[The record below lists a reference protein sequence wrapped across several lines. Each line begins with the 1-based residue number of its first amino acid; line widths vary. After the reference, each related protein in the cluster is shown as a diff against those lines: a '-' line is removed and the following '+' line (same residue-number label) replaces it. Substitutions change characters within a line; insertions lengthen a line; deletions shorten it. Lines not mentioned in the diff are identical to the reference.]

1 MRRLLYHFS
10 QVLLTLF
17 WGVCILIFIAA
28 FAGMGFAGGML
39 IGCWD
44 DVRDIK
50 FDDLEYTAIE
60 TWQQHLEVY
69 SSVCEVQTTDKI
81 AFLLDKL
88 ERLEYEKVS
97 EIIPRLS
104 QPGEYAEALKAGKE
118 KGKENG
124 TVRIH
129 LRDPDMW
136 DVAYPNLDVEAGHV
150 QISVKDGKIV
160 SIRNE
165 DNVARHNFY
174 LQPEKIEDIADKD
187 KGTTRRLIPLLQMP
201 QRLQGAFIAIE
212 DRRFYE
218 HWGVD
223 IIRLGGAFKGRILE
237 GKRLAGT
244 STLTQQL
251 ARNIYLFEQRSKRD
265 YVRKAREIL
274 LAVRIEKVFSK
285 DEILER
291 YLNHVDLGRSRF
303 GGKTLH
309 GVQQAARGYF
319 DKAVSEL
326 KNHECALLAAL
337 PKGPAAFSPFYNPK
351 DAKNRRD
358 IVLGQMLRQDYI
370 AGESEWLAAINAP
383 LLPQSLP
390 GSGMEA
396 TSKEAGHFLQYVH
409 EELRQL
415 PELKGK
421 LYSGGLKVITTID
434 MSMQS
439 VAEKAVAEHL
449 RYMDERW
456 GGRHLPNYDENK
468 RTYYTNKRNPNGVDP
483 IDGYLQAALIAFEPK
498 TGHIKAMVGGR
509 DFYIGDGQFNFYN
522 RAVGSAIRQ
531 PGSAFKPIVFAALLE
546 EPAIV
551 TPATVI
557 VDEEWGIVPFPGQWW
572 APGNYTKGRFK
583 GRVNV
588 RDILTSSINVPTA
601 RAVWE
606 TPIGEN
612 GIRAG
617 INRTVD
623 LAKRMGIKSRLDPKP
638 ALSLGA
644 SDVTVLELTS
654 AYGIFANGGYRTK
667 PKHIQYILDAT
678 GEVIYP
684 PDNYQVE
691 RTPVLDEK
699 VAYQITSCLEN
710 VINDGTGIR
719 AVNMGLTRPAAGK
732 TGTTNG
738 YVDAWF
744 VGYTTDLIV
753 GVWVGFDRKDPRR
766 RNYNQQGAHAA
777 LPIWARF
784 MIDAARGPEKEF
796 PVPDG
801 IVFREIDKKSGLI
814 KRAGACPEE
823 NISTEPFIEGQE
835 PKKLCNLH
843 R

>member
-1 MRRLLYHFS
+1 MLRLLYHFS
-10 QVLLTLF
+10 QGLLTLF
-17 WGVCILIFIAA
+17 WGVCILVSIVA
-28 FAGMGFAGGML
+28 FAGIGFAGGML
-39 IGCWD
+39 IGCWE
-44 DVRDIK
+44 DVRDIN
-50 FDDLEYTAIE
+50 FDDLEYTATE

-69 SSVCEVQTTDKI
+69 SSVCEVQKEDKI

-88 ERLEYEKVS
+88 ERLEYKKVS
-97 EIIPRLS
+97 EIVPKFS
-104 QPGEYAEALKAGKE
+104 QPGEYAQALDAGR
-118 KGKENG
+118 ENG
-124 TVRIH
+124 TVHIH
-129 LRDPDMW
+129 LRDRDLW
-136 DVAYPNLDVEAGHV
+136 DIEYPNLDVEAGHI
-150 QISVKDGKIV
+150 QIAVKDGKIA
-160 SIRNE
+160 SIQNE
-165 DNVARHNFY
+165 NNVTCQNFY
-174 LQPEKIEDIADKD
+174 LQPEKIDDIADKD

-223 IIRLGGAFKGRILE
+223 IIRLGGAFKNRLLHGE
-237 GKRLAGT
+237 RLAGT

-309 GVQQAARGYF
+309 GVHQAALGYF
-319 DKAVSEL
+319 NKVVSEL
-326 KNHECALLAAL
+326 ENHECALLAAL

-358 IVLGQMLRQDYI
+358 IVLGQMLEQDYI
-370 AGESEWLAAINAP
+370 AGESEWLASRNAP
-383 LLPQSLP
+383 LLPQNLP
-390 GSGMEA
+390 GSTMGT
-396 TSKEAGHFLQYVH
+396 TSKEAGHFLQDVH
-409 EELRQL
+409 KELQSMAVDH
-415 PELKGK
+415 PELKNK
-421 LYSGGLKVITTID
+421 LYSGGLKVYTTID
-434 MSMQS
+434 MSMQA

-449 RYMDERW
+449 RYMDGRW
-456 GGRHLPNYDENK
+456 GSHLPNYDENK
-468 RTYYTNKRNPNGVDP
+468 RNPNGIDP
-483 IDGYLQAALIAFEPK
+483 IHGYLQAALIAFEPK

-509 DFYIGDGQFNFYN
+509 DFHIADGQFNFYN

-531 PGSAFKPIVFAALLE
+531 PGSAFKPIVIAALLE

-572 APGNYTKGRFK
+572 APSNYIEGRFK
-583 GRVNV
+583 GKVNV

-612 GIRAG
+612 GIRVG

-638 ALSLGA
+638 AISLGA

-667 PKHIQYILDAT
+667 PRYIQYILDAT

-699 VAYQITSCLEN
+699 VAYQMTSFLEN
-710 VINDGTGIR
+710 VIEHGTGIK
-719 AVNMGLTRPAAGK
+719 AKTMGLTRPAAGK

-753 GVWVGFDRKDPRR
+753 GVWVGFDKRDPRR
-766 RNYNQQGAHAA
+766 RNYNQQGSRAA

-801 IVFREIDKKSGLI
+801 IVFREIDKKSGLL
-814 KRAGACPEE
+814 KRAGSCPEA

-835 PKKLCNLH
+835 PKAVCNLH

>member
-1 MRRLLYHFS
+1 MRQFLYHFF

-17 WGVCILIFIAA
+17 WVVCILAFIPV
-28 FAGMGFAGGML
+28 FAGIGFAGGML
-39 IGCWD
+39 IGCWE

-50 FDDLEYTAIE
+50 FDDLEYNAVE

-69 SSVCEVQTTDKI
+69 SSVCEVQKADKI

-88 ERLEYEKVS
+88 ERLEYKKVA
-97 EIIPRLS
+97 EIVPRLS
-104 QPGEYAEALKAGKE
+104 QPGAYAKALDAGDK
-118 KGKENG
+118 NG

-129 LRDPDMW
+129 LRDFE
-136 DVAYPNLDVEAGHV
+136 YPYLDVEAGHV
-150 QISVKDGKIV
+150 QVSVKDQKIV

-165 DNVARHNFY
+165 GNAVRQNFY
-174 LQPEKIEDIADKD
+174 LEPEKMADIADQD

-201 QRLQGAFIAIE
+201 RRLQGAFIAIE

-223 IIRLGGAFKGRILE
+223 VIRLAGAFKGRLLD

-274 LAVRIEKVFSK
+274 LAVRIEKAFSK

-319 DKAVSEL
+319 NKEVSEL
-326 KNHECALLAAL
+326 GSHECALLAAL
-337 PKGPAAFSPFYNPK
+337 PKGPRAFSPFFNPQ

-358 IVLGQMLRQDYI
+358 IVLSQMLEEDYI
-370 AGESEWLAAINAP
+370 SGESEWLTGINAP
-383 LLPQSLP
+383 LLPQNLP
-390 GSGMEA
+390 GSSME
-396 TSKEAGHFLQYVH
+396 TTLKEGAHFLRYVH
-409 EELRQL
+409 DELLSL
-415 PELKGK
+415 PELKEK
-421 LYSGGLKVITTID
+421 LYSGGLKVYTTID

-439 VAEKAVAEHL
+439 VAEKAVADHL
-449 RYMDERW
+449 RYMDKKY
-456 GGRHLPNYDENK
+456 GGTRLPDYDM
-468 RTYYTNKRNPNGVDP
+468 NKRNPNGIDP
-483 IDGYLQAALIAFEPK
+483 IDGYLQAGFIAFEPK
-498 TGHIKAMVGGR
+498 TGQVKAMVGGR
-509 DFYIGDGQFNFYN
+509 DYHIAGNQLNFYN
-522 RAVGSAIRQ
+522 RAVGTARRQ

-546 EPAIV
+546 DPAIL

-557 VDEEWGIVPFPGQWW
+557 IDEEWGIVPFPGQWW

-583 GRVNV
+583 GAVNV

-606 TPIGEN
+606 TPVGEN
-612 GIRAG
+612 GIREG

-623 LAKRMGIKSRLDPKP
+623 LTKRMGINSPMDPKP
-638 ALSLGA
+638 ALALGA
-644 SDVTVLELTS
+644 SGMTVLELTS

-667 PKHIQYILDAT
+667 PRHIQYILDTT

-710 VINDGTGIR
+710 VILNGTGR
-719 AVNMGLTRPAAGK
+719 QAVKDGLTRPAAGK

-753 GVWVGFDRKDPRR
+753 GVWVGFDRRNPRR
-766 RNYNQQGAHAA
+766 RNYNQQGAWAA

-784 MIDAARGPEKEF
+784 MIDAARGPERPF
-796 PVPDG
+796 PEPEG
-801 IVFREIDKKSGLI
+801 IVFREIDKKSGLL
-814 KRAGACPEE
+814 KRADKCPEE
-823 NISTEPFIEGQE
+823 NISNEPFIEGQE
-835 PKKLCNLH
+835 PKGLCNLH

>member
-1 MRRLLYHFS
+1 MRQFLYHFS

-17 WGVCILIFIAA
+17 WVVCILAFIPI
-28 FAGMGFAGGML
+28 FAGIGFAGGML
-39 IGCWD
+39 IGCWE

-50 FDDLEYTAIE
+50 FDDLEYNAVE

-69 SSVCEVQTTDKI
+69 SSVCEVQKADTI
-81 AFLLDKL
+81 EFLLDKL
-88 ERLEYEKVS
+88 ERLEYKKVS
-97 EIIPRLS
+97 EIVPRLG
-104 QPGEYAEALKAGKE
+104 QPGEYAQALDAE
-118 KGKENG
+118 KKNG

-129 LRDPDMW
+129 LRDFE
-136 DVAYPNLDVEAGHV
+136 YPYLDVEAGHV

-165 DNVARHNFY
+165 GNAVRQNFY
-174 LQPEKIEDIADKD
+174 LEPEKIADIADRD

-201 QRLQGAFIAIE
+201 RRLQGAFIAIE
-212 DRRFYE
+212 DRRFSE

-223 IIRLGGAFKGRILE
+223 VIRLAGAFKDRLLDGR
-237 GKRLAGT
+237 RLAGT

-265 YVRKAREIL
+265 YVRKGREIL

-291 YLNHVDLGRSRF
+291 YLNYVDLGRPRF

-319 DKAVSEL
+319 NKEVSEL
-326 KNHECALLAAL
+326 ENHECALLAAL
-337 PKGPAAFSPFYNPK
+337 PKGPRAFSPFYNPK

-358 IVLGQMLRQDYI
+358 IVLSQMLAERYI
-370 AGESEWLAAINAP
+370 AGESEWLTAINAP
-383 LLPQSLP
+383 LLPQNLP
-390 GSGMEA
+390 GSGME
-396 TSKEAGHFLQYVH
+396 TTRKEAGHFLQYVH
-409 EELRQL
+409 DELLRL
-415 PELKGK
+415 PELKEK
-421 LYSGGLKVITTID
+421 LYSGGLKVYTTID

-439 VAEKAVAEHL
+439 VAEKAVADHL
-449 RYMDERW
+449 RYMDKKY
-456 GGRHLPNYDENK
+456 GGNRLPDYDL
-468 RTYYTNKRNPNGVDP
+468 NKRNPNE
-483 IDGYLQAALIAFEPK
+483 IDRYLQAAFIAFEPK

-509 DFYIGDGQFNFYN
+509 DFYIADGQFNFYN
-522 RAVGSAIRQ
+522 RAVGSARRQ

-546 EPAIV
+546 EPPIV

-572 APGNYTKGRFK
+572 APGNYTRGRFK
-583 GRVNV
+583 GKVNV

-601 RAVWE
+601 RVVWE
-606 TPIGEN
+606 TPVGEN
-612 GIRAG
+612 GIREG

-644 SDVTVLELTS
+644 SGMTVLELTS

-667 PKHIQYILDAT
+667 PRHIQYILDTT

-691 RTPVLDEK
+691 RTLVLDEK

-710 VINDGTGIR
+710 VIKHGTGSR
-719 AVNMGLTRPAAGK
+719 AITMGLTRPAAGK

-766 RNYNQQGAHAA
+766 RNYNQQGAWAA
-777 LPIWARF
+777 LPIWAKF
-784 MIDAARGPEKEF
+784 MIDAARGPDKEF
-796 PVPDG
+796 PEPEG

-814 KRAGACPEE
+814 KRADKCPEE
-823 NISTEPFIEGQE
+823 NISNEPFIEGQE
-835 PKKLCNLH
+835 PKELCNLH

>member
-1 MRRLLYHFS
+1 MPRFLYHCS

-17 WGVCILIFIAA
+17 WVICILIFIPA
-28 FAGMGFAGGML
+28 FAGIGFAGGML
-39 IGCWD
+39 IACWE

-50 FDDLEYTAIE
+50 FDDLEYTAVE

-69 SSVCEVQTTDKI
+69 SSACEVQKADKI

-88 ERLEYEKVS
+88 ERLEYKKVA

-104 QPGEYAEALKAGKE
+104 QPGEYALALDA
-118 KGKENG
+118 GKENG
-124 TVRIH
+124 TVHIH
-129 LRDPDMW
+129 LRDFE
-136 DVAYPNLDVEAGHV
+136 YPHLDVEAGRV

-160 SIRNE
+160 SIRKGGNA
-165 DNVARHNFY
+165 VRQNFY
-174 LQPEKIEDIADKD
+174 LEPEKIADIAEKD

-223 IIRLGGAFKGRILE
+223 IIRLGGAFKGRLLE

-309 GVQQAARGYF
+309 GVHQAALGYF

-337 PKGPAAFSPFYNPK
+337 PKGPAAFSPFYNPI
-351 DAKNRRD
+351 DAKDRRD
-358 IVLGQMLRQDYI
+358 IVLGQMLEQDYI
-370 AGESEWLAAINAP
+370 AGESEWLTAKNAP
-383 LLPQSLP
+383 LLPQNLP
-390 GSGMEA
+390 GSVPE
-396 TSKEAGHFLQYVH
+396 TTEAGHFL
-409 EELRQL
+409 EEVRAELLRL
-415 PELKGK
+415 PEIKEK
-421 LYSGGLKVITTID
+421 LYSDGLKVYTTID

-449 RYMDERW
+449 RYMDRRW
-456 GGRHLPNYDENK
+456 GSHLPNYDENK
-468 RTYYTNKRNPNGVDP
+468 RNPNGIHP
-483 IDGYLQAALIAFEPK
+483 INGYLQAALIAFEPK
-498 TGHIKAMVGGR
+498 TGHVKAMVGGR
-509 DFYIGDGQFNFYN
+509 DYYIGDGRFNFYN
-522 RAVGSAIRQ
+522 RAVGTAIRQ

-546 EPAIV
+546 EPALV

-557 VDEEWGIVPFPGQWW
+557 VDEEWGIVPYRGQWW
-572 APGNYTKGRFK
+572 APSNYIEGRFK
-583 GRVNV
+583 GAVNV

-612 GIRAG
+612 GIREG

-638 ALSLGA
+638 AISLGA

-654 AYGIFANGGYRTK
+654 AYGIFANGGVRTK
-667 PKHIQYILDAT
+667 PRHIQYILDTT
-678 GEVIYP
+678 GKVIYP
-684 PDNYQVE
+684 PDNFQVD
-691 RTPVLDEK
+691 RTRVLDEK
-699 VAYQITSCLEN
+699 VAYQITSFLEN
-710 VINDGTGIR
+710 VINHGTGRSAIED
-719 AVNMGLTRPAAGK
+719 GLTRPAAGK

-738 YVDAWF
+738 NIDAWF
-744 VGYTTDLIV
+744 VGYTTDLVV
-753 GVWVGFDRKDPRR
+753 GVWVGFNKKDPRR
-766 RNYNQQGAHAA
+766 KNYNQQGAWAA
-777 LPIWARF
+777 LPI
-784 MIDAARGPEKEF
+784 
-796 PVPDG
+796 
-801 IVFREIDKKSGLI
+801 
-814 KRAGACPEE
+814 
-823 NISTEPFIEGQE
+823 
-835 PKKLCNLH
+835 
-843 R
+843 

>member
-1 MRRLLYHFS
+1 MLRFLYHCS

-17 WGVCILIFIAA
+17 WVVCILIFIAA
-28 FAGMGFAGGML
+28 FAGIGFAGGML
-39 IGCWD
+39 IGCWE

-50 FDDLEYTAIE
+50 FDDLEYNAVE

-69 SSVCEVQTTDKI
+69 SSACEVQKADKI

-88 ERLEYEKVS
+88 ERLEYKKVA

-104 QPGEYAEALKAGKE
+104 QPGEYAQALDAGK
-118 KGKENG
+118 KNG

-129 LRDPDMW
+129 LRDFE
-136 DVAYPNLDVEAGHV
+136 YPNLDVEAGHV
-150 QISVKDGKIV
+150 QISVKDGKIA

-165 DNVARHNFY
+165 GNAVRQNFY
-174 LQPEKIEDIADKD
+174 LEPEKIADIADKD

-223 IIRLGGAFKGRILE
+223 VIRLAGAFKGRLVD

-309 GVQQAARGYF
+309 GVQQAASGYF
-319 DKAVSEL
+319 GKEVSEL
-326 KNHECALLAAL
+326 ENHECALLAAL
-337 PKGPAAFSPFYNPK
+337 PKGPAAFSPFYNPQ
-351 DAKNRRD
+351 DAKSRRD
-358 IVLGQMLRQDYI
+358 IVLSKMLEEGYI
-370 AGESEWLAAINAP
+370 AGESEWLRGINAP
-383 LLPQSLP
+383 LPQSLP
-390 GSGMEA
+390 GSGIEA
-396 TSKEAGHFLQYVH
+396 TEAGHFIQYVH
-409 EELRQL
+409 AELLRL
-415 PELKGK
+415 PELNKK
-421 LYSGGLKVITTID
+421 LYSGGLKVYTTID

-439 VAEKAVAEHL
+439 VAEKAVADHL
-449 RYMDERW
+449 RYMDGKY
-456 GGRHLPNYDENK
+456 GGSRLPNYDV
-468 RTYYTNKRNPNGVDP
+468 NKRNPNGIDP

-498 TGHIKAMVGGR
+498 TGRVRAMVGGR
-509 DFYIGDGQFNFYN
+509 DYYIGDGQFNFYN
-522 RAVGSAIRQ
+522 RAVGSARRQ

-546 EPAIV
+546 EPSIV
-551 TPATVI
+551 TPATVVI
-557 VDEEWGIVPFPGQWW
+557 DEAWGMVPFPGQWW
-572 APGNYTKGRFK
+572 APSNYSEMFK
-583 GRVNV
+583 GPVIM

-601 RAVWE
+601 RAMLD
-606 TPIGEN
+606 TPIGAN
-612 GIRAG
+612 GIWGG

-623 LAKRMGIKSRLDPKP
+623 LAKRMGIKSPMDPKP

-644 SDVTVLELTS
+644 SGMTVLELTS
-654 AYGIFANGGYRTK
+654 AYGIFANGGVQTK
-667 PKHIQYILDAT
+667 PRHIQYILDTT

-691 RTPVLDEK
+691 RTSVLDEK

-710 VINDGTGIR
+710 VIKHGTGRR
-719 AVNMGLTRPAAGK
+719 AIGMGLTRPAAGK
-732 TGTTNG
+732 TGTTNDD
-738 YVDAWF
+738 VDAWF
-744 VGYTTDLIV
+744 VGYTTDMVV

-766 RNYNQQGAHAA
+766 RNYNQQGAWAA

-784 MIDAARGPEKEF
+784 MIDAVRGPEKEF

-814 KRAGACPEE
+814 KRADACPEE

-835 PKKLCNLH
+835 PEKLCNLH

>member
-1 MRRLLYHFS
+1 MLRLLYHFS

-17 WGVCILIFIAA
+17 WVVCILVFMAA
-28 FAGMGFAGGML
+28 FAGIGFAGGML
-39 IGCWD
+39 IACWE

-50 FDDLEYTAIE
+50 FDDLEYNAVE

-69 SSVCEVQTTDKI
+69 SSVCEVQNADKVV
-81 AFLLDKL
+81 FLLDKL
-88 ERLEYEKVS
+88 ERLEYKKVS
-97 EIIPRLS
+97 EIIPKLS
-104 QPGEYAEALKAGKE
+104 PPGSYAVSLDAPVSWDPKAK
-118 KGKENG
+118 KKPNG

-129 LRDPDMW
+129 LRDFEYPD
-136 DVAYPNLDVEAGHV
+136 PNLVVEAGHV

-160 SIRNE
+160 SIRNA
-165 DNVARHNFY
+165 DNVVRQNFY
-174 LQPEKIEDIADKD
+174 LEPEKLADIADKD

-223 IIRLGGAFKGRILE
+223 VIRLAGAFKGRLLD

-309 GVQQAARGYF
+309 GVQQAALGYF
-319 DKAVSEL
+319 NKEVSEL
-326 KNHECALLAAL
+326 ENHECALLAAL
-337 PKGPAAFSPFYNPK
+337 PKGPHAFSPFYNPQ
-351 DAKNRRD
+351 DAKSRRD
-358 IVLGQMLRQDYI
+358 IVLSQMLDQDYI
-370 AGESEWLAAINAP
+370 AGESEWLTATNSP
-383 LLPQSLP
+383 LLPQNLP
-390 GSGMEA
+390 SSMEMA
-396 TSKEAGHFLQYVH
+396 LKEGGHFLQYIRD
-409 EELRQL
+409 EELLRLSKQL
-415 PELKGK
+415 PELKDK
-421 LYSGGLKVITTID
+421 LYSSGLKVYTTID

-439 VAEKAVAEHL
+439 VAEKAVADHL
-449 RYMDERW
+449 RKMDGKY
-456 GGRHLPNYDENK
+456 GGTRLPNYDV
-468 RTYYTNKRNPNGVDP
+468 NKRNPNGIDP
-483 IDGYLQAALIAFEPK
+483 INGYLQAALIAFEPK

-509 DFYIGDGQFNFYN
+509 DYHITGNKFNFYN

-546 EPAIV
+546 EPSLV

-572 APGNYTKGRFK
+572 APGNYTKGRFR
-583 GRVNV
+583 GAVNV
-588 RDILTSSINVPTA
+588 RDVLTSSINVPTA
-601 RAVWE
+601 RAVWD
-606 TPIGEN
+606 TPVGKN
-612 GIRAG
+612 GIKEG

-654 AYGIFANGGYRTK
+654 AYGIFANGGYRTQ
-667 PKHIQYILDAT
+667 PRHIEYILDAT

-684 PDNYQVE
+684 PANYQVE

-710 VINDGTGIR
+710 VINEGTGIR

-753 GVWVGFDRKDPRR
+753 GVWVGFDKKNYRR
-766 RNYNQQGAHAA
+766 RNYNQQGAWAA
-777 LPIWARF
+777 LPIWAEF
-784 MIDAARGPEKEF
+784 MINAARGPEKEF

-801 IVFREIDKKSGLI
+801 IIFREINKKSGLI

-823 NISTEPFIEGQE
+823 DISTEPFIEGQE

-843 R
+843 K

>member
-1 MRRLLYHFS
+1 MLRLLYHFS

-17 WGVCILIFIAA
+17 WVVCILIFMAA
-28 FAGMGFAGGML
+28 FAGIGFAGGML
-39 IGCWD
+39 IACWD
-44 DVRDIK
+44 DVRDIQ
-50 FDDLEYTAIE
+50 FDDLEYTAVE

-69 SSVCEVQTTDKI
+69 SSVCEVQKADKV

-88 ERLEYEKVS
+88 ERLEYKKVS

-104 QPGEYAEALKAGKE
+104 QPGEYAYALDAD
-118 KGKENG
+118 KENG
-124 TVRIH
+124 TVDIH
-129 LRDPDMW
+129 LRDFE
-136 DVAYPNLDVEAGHV
+136 YPNLDVEAGHV
-150 QISVKDGKIV
+150 QISVKNEKIV

-165 DNVARHNFY
+165 GNAVRQNFY
-174 LQPEKIEDIADKD
+174 LEPEKIDDITDKD

-201 QRLQGAFIAIE
+201 QKLQGAFIAIE

-223 IIRLGGAFKGRILE
+223 VIRLGGAFKNRLLYGE
-237 GKRLAGT
+237 RLAGT

-309 GVQQAARGYF
+309 GVYQAALGYF

-326 KNHECALLAAL
+326 ENHECALLAAL

-351 DAKNRRD
+351 YAKDRRD
-358 IVLGQMLRQDYI
+358 IVLNQMLEQDYI
-370 AGESEWLAAINAP
+370 AGESEWFTAKNAP
-383 LLPQSLP
+383 LLPENLH
-390 GSGMEA
+390 GSDIEA
-396 TSKEAGHFLQYVH
+396 TEAGHFLEH
-409 EELRQL
+409 IHTELRSL
-415 PELKGK
+415 PEIKEK
-421 LYSGGLKVITTID
+421 LYSGGLKVYTTID

-439 VAEKAVAEHL
+439 VAEKAVADHL
-449 RYMDERW
+449 RYMDRRW
-456 GGRHLPNYDENK
+456 GGHLTNYDENK
-468 RTYYTNKRNPNGVDP
+468 RNPNGIDP
-483 IDGYLQAALIAFEPK
+483 INGYLQAALIAFEPK
-498 TGHIKAMVGGR
+498 TGHVKAMVGGR
-509 DFYIGDGQFNFYN
+509 DYYIGDGRFNFYN
-522 RAVGSAIRQ
+522 RAVGNAIRQ

-546 EPAIV
+546 EPSIV

-557 VDEEWGIVPFPGQWW
+557 VDEEWGIVPYRGQWW
-572 APGNYTKGRFK
+572 APSNYIEGRFK
-583 GRVNV
+583 GPVNV

-612 GIRAG
+612 GIREG

-638 ALSLGA
+638 AISLGA

-654 AYGIFANGGYRTK
+654 AYGIFANGGVRTK
-667 PKHIQYILDAT
+667 PRHIQYILDTT
-678 GEVIYP
+678 GKVIYP
-684 PDNYQVE
+684 PDNFQVD
-691 RTPVLDEK
+691 RTRVLDEK
-699 VAYQITSCLEN
+699 VAYQITSFLEN
-710 VINDGTGIR
+710 VINHGTGRSAI
-719 AVNMGLTRPAAGK
+719 ADGLTRPAAGK

-738 YVDAWF
+738 NVDAWF
-744 VGYTTDLIV
+744 VGYTTDLVV
-753 GVWVGFDRKDPRR
+753 GVWVGFNKKDPRR
-766 RNYNQQGAHAA
+766 KNYNQQGAWAA
-777 LPIWARF
+777 LPIWSKF

-796 PVPDG
+796 PVPEG
-801 IVFREIDKKSGLI
+801 IVFREIDKKSGLL
-814 KRAGACPEE
+814 KRAGYCPEE

-835 PKKLCNLH
+835 PTRICNLH

>member
-1 MRRLLYHFS
+1 MLRLLYHFS

-17 WGVCILIFIAA
+17 WVVCILTFMAA
-28 FAGMGFAGGML
+28 FAGIGFAGGML
-39 IGCWD
+39 IGCWE

-88 ERLEYEKVS
+88 ERLEYKKVS

-104 QPGEYAEALKAGKE
+104 QPGEYAQALKEGKE
-118 KGKENG
+118 KGEENG

-129 LRDPDMW
+129 LRDQDMW

-165 DNVARHNFY
+165 DNVARQNFY
-174 LQPEKIEDIADKD
+174 LQPEKIDDIADKD

-201 QRLQGAFIAIE
+201 RRLQGAFIAIE

-223 IIRLGGAFKGRILE
+223 IIRLGGAFKGRLLE

-309 GVQQAARGYF
+309 GVQQAASGYF

-326 KNHECALLAAL
+326 ENHECALLAAL
-337 PKGPAAFSPFYNPK
+337 PKGPAAFSPFYNPQ
-351 DAKNRRD
+351 DAKGRRD
-358 IVLGQMLRQDYI
+358 IVLGQMLEQDYI
-370 AGESEWLAAINAP
+370 AGESEWLTAINAP
-383 LLPQSLP
+383 LLPQNLP
-390 GSGMEA
+390 GSGVKMA
-396 TSKEAGHFLQYVH
+396 QKDAWHFLQDVH

-449 RYMDERW
+449 RYMDGKW
-456 GGRHLPNYDENK
+456 GTHLPNYD
-468 RTYYTNKRNPNGVDP
+468 TNKRNPNGVDP

-509 DFYIGDGQFNFYN
+509 DAYIADGRFNYYN
-522 RAVGSAIRQ
+522 RAVGSARRQ

-546 EPAIV
+546 APSIV
-551 TPATVI
+551 TPAKVI
-557 VDEEWGIVPFPGQWW
+557 VDEEWGMSPFPGQWW
-572 APGNYTKGRFK
+572 TPDNYSDIFK
-583 GRVNV
+583 GPVIM

-601 RAVWE
+601 RAMLN
-606 TPIGEN
+606 TPRGSN
-612 GIRAG
+612 GIWEG

-623 LAKRMGIKSRLDPKP
+623 LTKRMGIKSPMDPKP

-644 SDVTVLELTS
+644 SGMTVLELTS
-654 AYGIFANGGYRTK
+654 AYGIFANGGYRTQ
-667 PKHIQYILDAT
+667 PRYIQYILDTT
-678 GEVIYP
+678 GKVIYP

-710 VINDGTGIR
+710 VINHGTGRRAIR
-719 AVNMGLTRPAAGK
+719 MGLTRPAAGK
-732 TGTTNG
+732 TGTTNDD
-738 YVDAWF
+738 VDAWF
-744 VGYTTDLIV
+744 VGYTADMVV
-753 GVWVGFDRKDPRR
+753 GVWVGFDKKDPRR
-766 RNYNQQGAHAA
+766 KNYNQQGAWAA

-801 IVFREIDKKSGLI
+801 IVFREIDKKSGLL
-814 KRAGACPEE
+814 KRANACPEE
-823 NISTEPFIEGQE
+823 NISTEPFIQGQE
-835 PKKLCNLH
+835 PKGLCNLH